1 MQYHIFENLVK
12 QIEAGNIVDICFEGN
27 GSSRIRR
34 FIPRERLIL
43 LGGGHISLAL
53 CKIAAMLGFSV
64 IVVDDRPSFCNPLRF
79 PEAEQTICDD
89 FKNAIRKLG
98 IRETDFV
105 CVITRG
111 HKHDADCLG
120 ELLVG
125 TMPEY
130 LGMIGSRRR
139 VRGLLELL
147 KEERFD
153 QNRLA
158 QVVAPIGLNI
168 NAQTTTEIAVSIA
181 AQLVQYRR
189 KDYRHSENGLSDCMM
204 QTNVDMPLL
213 KTLASPREP
222 MMLAVVMDNRGS
234 TPVKDGSMMAI
245 GKLGPIAGT
254 IGGGCG
260 EAEITQIAR
269 QMLGTG
275 EKTVVSVNMT
285 NDIAGDEGM
294 VCGGIMHVL
303 LEEVECGDLAA
314 EHSQQ
319 GGV

>member
-1 MQYHIFENLVK
+1 MQYRIFENLVK
-12 QIEAGNIVDICFEGN
+12 QIEEGNIVDIPFEGN

-79 PEAEQTICDD
+79 PETEQTICDD
-89 FKNAIRKLG
+89 FKNAIRKLD

-111 HKHDADCLG
+111 HKHDADCLR

-125 TMPEY
+125 TMPKY

-139 VRGLLELL
+139 VKGLLELL
-147 KEERFD
+147 KEEQFD

-189 KDYRHSENGLSDCMM
+189 KDYRHSKKELPDCMM

-213 KTLASPREP
+213 KTLARPREP
-222 MMLAVVMDNRGS
+222 MVLAVVMDTRGS

-269 QMLGTG
+269 KMLGTG
-275 EKTVVSVNMT
+275 EKKVVSVNMT

-303 LEEVECGDLAA
+303 LEEVEYGDFAA
-314 EHSQQ
+314 ENHCS
-319 GGV
+319 